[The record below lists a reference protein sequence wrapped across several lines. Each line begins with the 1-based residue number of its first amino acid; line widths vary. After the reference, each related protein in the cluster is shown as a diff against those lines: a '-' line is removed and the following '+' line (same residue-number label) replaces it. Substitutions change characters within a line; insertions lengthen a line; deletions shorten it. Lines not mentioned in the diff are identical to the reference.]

1 MDEQAVRA
9 FWQDHPCGD
18 VQVSRRDF
26 TEFEQFFQ
34 AYDTFRYRQEGHI
47 LGCLDNIDFAGKEVL
62 EIGLG
67 QGAESEQIVR
77 RGGRWSGLDLT
88 DEAVTRVRTRLELRA
103 LPYEHLVRGSAVDI
117 PFPNEYFDI
126 VFSHGVLHH
135 IPDVGRAQAEIH
147 RVLKPSGEL
156 IAMVYARNSL
166 NYRVS
171 ISILRRLGL
180 LAMVALRRE
189 RNGIVGEH
197 VKNARQVGLW
207 RYLRMDTF
215 LHHNTDGPHNPYS
228 KVYDLLTVRRDFP
241 LFTVTKAYKR
251 FMHAPP
257 LPVSW
262 LPFQRQLGW
271 HLWLHMQPRKTQ
283 PST

>member
-1 MDEQAVRA
+1 MDEETVRA
-9 FWQDHPCGD
+9 FWQEHPCGD

-26 TEFEQFFQ
+26 AEFEQFFQ
-34 AYDTFRYRQEGHI
+34 AYDAFRYRQEAHI
-47 LGCLDNIDFAGKEVL
+47 PGCLDDIDFA
-62 EIGLG
+62 
-67 QGAESEQIVR
+67 
-77 RGGRWSGLDLT
+77 
-88 DEAVTRVRTRLELRA
+88 RLELRA
-103 LPYEHLVRGSAVDI
+103 LPYAHVVRGSALDI

-147 RVLKPSGEL
+147 RVLKPSGEF

-180 LAMVALRRE
+180 LAMVALRLE
-189 RNGIVGEH
+189 PNGIVGEH
-197 VKNARQVGLW
+197 VKNARRLGLW
-207 RYLRMDTF
+207 RYLRMDAF

-228 KVYDLLTVRRDFP
+228 KVYDLRTARRDFP
-241 LFTVTKAYKR
+241 LFTVTRAYKR

-262 LPFQRQLGW
+262 LPLQRQLGW
-271 HLWLHMQPRKTQ
+271 HLWLHMRPRKALPAT
-283 PST
+283 